1 MNNDLRIEDNYLVID
16 CGEIGYKLRMLEA
29 NRIRGLLRLEIREQ
43 DDSRRLYYDI
53 SSMETFDSIV
63 GSRTLQMDDIRAL
76 ILSISRTVRNLENY
90 LLDADDLIIDRKYMY
105 ISGDRLEP
113 VFCCCPGHGKKFSAG
128 LSSLLQ
134 DLLGMVDST
143 DRSAV
148 VSIYSLYQM
157 SMKSTYGMED
167 LVDIVNRNTMDTE
180 KGKIKE
186 SDSSVRETVQYKDD
200 NLEVI
205 SVSGVDDED
214 SRTAGDMDELYTSLN
229 ADPKKYHFGMRN
241 KKQDEE
247 NNTKKK
253 KGLGFLR

>member
-53 SSMETFDSIV
+53 SSMETFDSMV

-113 VFCCCPGHGKKFSAG
+113 VFCCCPGHGKKFSTG

-180 KGKIKE
+180 KEKVKG
-186 SDSSVRETVQYKDD
+186 SDPPIRETVQYKDD